1 MTYLEKLKKAIHST
15 NSTLCVGLDP
25 DLSQIPD
32 AIKATFN
39 EPAEQVAYFCKTVID
54 HTYESC
60 AAYKPNVAF
69 FEALGPKGFQVL
81 AEVMRHIPQ
90 DRIIVADAKRGDISN
105 TALHYKKAFFDEL
118 EADAITLSPLMG
130 FETLDAFANDET
142 KGIYALT
149 LTSNPG
155 SNDFLKQPFAGF
167 DMMAQY
173 IANGLFERSVTAE
186 THLGMV
192 IGATQT
198 KEAASVLKYH
208 EQGSLLIPG
217 VGAQG
222 GSIDELAELLA
233 SHEGIPLINS
243 SRGIIYAGAK
253 KSNWQQHVATAA
265 SDLKSALS
273 IITVQHV

>member
-1 MTYLEKLKKAIHST
+1 MTYLEKLKKAIQSS

-25 DLSQIPD
+25 DLNRIPEAVKNQISD
-32 AIKATFN
+32 
-39 EPAEQVAYFCKTVID
+39 PAEQVAYFCKAVID
-54 HTYESC
+54 QTAESC
-60 AAYKPNVAF
+60 AAYKPNLAF
-69 FEALGPKGFQVL
+69 FEALGPKGFSVL
-81 AEVMRHIPQ
+81 AEVIRHIPAGH
-90 DRIIVADAKRGDISN
+90 IIVADAKRGDISN
-105 TALHYKKAFFDEL
+105 TALHYKKAFFDSF

-130 FETLDAFANDET
+130 FETLDAFSDDET

-155 SNDFLKQPFAGF
+155 SADFLKQPFAGF

-198 KEAASVLKYH
+198 DEAAAVLKYH

-222 GSIDELAELLA
+222 GSIEELAELLA

-243 SRGIIYAGAK
+243 SRGIIYAGSDKAD
-253 KSNWQQHVATAA
+253 WTEHVATAA
-265 SDLKSALS
+265 SDLKSDLS
-273 IITVQHV
+273 LITAQHV